1 MAEVLLTR
9 NNHAVCS
16 EQTGIYVDRIQSDGF
31 ALIPSVVPPQTTSF
45 LSSRL
50 AEISSAEVKSRGQS
64 AFGVRKLL
72 KAAPAVGDLARS
84 DEIRALVEP
93 ILGAGAFVVRGIF
106 FDKTP
111 DANWKVAWHQDLTIT
126 VRRKIEIEGFGSWS
140 VKAGIDHVIPP
151 VEILEKMLALR
162 IHLDDADESNG
173 ALKVIPGSHK
183 HGRLNPQQIQALK
196 EERQVVV
203 CSVPA
208 GGVMAMKP
216 LLLHASSASAQPW
229 RRRVIHLEFSA
240 MQLPGGLEW
249 YGS

>member
-1 MAEVLLTR
+1 MIENYIEA
-9 NNHAVCS
+9 
-16 EQTGIYVDRIQSDGF
+16 IQNDGF
-31 ALIPSVVPPQTTSF
+31 AILPSVVPPQTTSF
-45 LSSRL
+45 LSSQL
-50 AEISSAEVKSRGQS
+50 TELSGAEVKSRGHS

-72 KAAPAVGDLARS
+72 EVASAVGHLAGS
-84 DEIRALVEP
+84 AEIRALIEP
-93 ILGAGAFVVRGIF
+93 ILGAEAFAVRGIF

-111 DANWKVAWHQDLTIT
+111 SANWKVAWHQDLTIA
-126 VRRKIEIEGFGSWS
+126 VRRKIEIEGFGPWS

-203 CSVPA
+203 CSTPA

-216 LLLHASSASAQPW
+216 LLLHASSASAQPFH
-229 RRRVIHLEFSA
+229 RRVIHLEFSSA
-240 MQLPGGLEW
+240 QLPGGLEW